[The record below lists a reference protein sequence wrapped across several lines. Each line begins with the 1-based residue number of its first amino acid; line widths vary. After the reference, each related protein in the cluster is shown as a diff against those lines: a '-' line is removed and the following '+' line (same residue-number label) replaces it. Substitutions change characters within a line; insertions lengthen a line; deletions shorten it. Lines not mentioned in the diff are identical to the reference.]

1 MKLRRYKI
9 HDDFRVNLTPLI
21 DTVFLL
27 LIFFMMT
34 TTFNRETQLKI
45 NLPEV
50 NNEKSVEQQQS
61 IRIIIDEHG
70 EYAINDFEHTL
81 INSKLDTLKLALKKA
96 AGEKTDPSL
105 LISADK
111 NAPHYAVVKAMEA
124 ARDLGF
130 MKLSFEAQQNVEAIP
145 YP

>member
-1 MKLRRYKI
+1 MKFRRHNDNFKI
-9 HDDFRVNLTPLI
+9 NLTPLI
-21 DTVFLL
+21 DTVFIL

-45 NLPEV
+45 NLPEAKSE
-50 NNEKSVEQQQS
+50 NSVEQQS
-61 IRIIIDEHG
+61 IRILIDEHG

-81 INSKLDTLKLALKKA
+81 INSQLDTLKLALKKA
-96 AGEKTDPSL
+96 AGEESAPSL

-111 NAPHYAVVKAMEA
+111 NTPHSAVVKAMEA

-130 MKLSFEAQQNVEAIP
+130 MKLGFEAQQK
-145 YP
+145 